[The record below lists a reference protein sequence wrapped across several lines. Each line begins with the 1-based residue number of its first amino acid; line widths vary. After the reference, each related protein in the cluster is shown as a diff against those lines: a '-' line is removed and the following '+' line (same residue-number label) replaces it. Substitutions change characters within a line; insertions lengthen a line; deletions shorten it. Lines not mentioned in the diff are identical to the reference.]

1 VRSTLTRMTYAWFLI
16 ALFVVLPGA
25 CQLGFW
31 LGRGVAA
38 RKGDKDESERS
49 HAVAWQA
56 SLLALAALLI
66 GFTFSM
72 AQARYDHRKA
82 IVLAEANDIGTTY
95 LRTRLLDDTRGDPLR
110 ALIRRYVDARLAFN
124 EAGADRGR
132 IEEILRQSAALGDQI
147 WIQVAAAARAAPS
160 PTTSLLVQSTNEMLD
175 ASEEHVAAM
184 ENPLP
189 PTVFFVL
196 LLVTAVAMGAV
207 GYECGLEA
215 RMHALGMLVAPLLL
229 AVVIGL
235 VFDLAHPRLGIIKVH
250 DPILTQLR
258 KSF

>member
-1 VRSTLTRMTYAWFLI
+1 MIYAWFLI
-16 ALFVVLPGA
+16 ALFIALPGS

-31 LGRGVAA
+31 VGRRVAA
-38 RKGDKDESERS
+38 RKEERDESERS

-72 AQARYDHRKA
+72 AQARYDHRKE
-82 IVLAEANDIGTTY
+82 IVLGEANDIGTTY
-95 LRTRLLDDTRGDPLR
+95 LRTQLLDETRGGELR
-110 ALIRRYVDARLAFN
+110 ALLRRYVDVRLAFN
-124 EAGADRGR
+124 DVGADRPR
-132 IEEILRQSAALGDQI
+132 IEELLRQSSALGDAI
-147 WIQVAAAARAAPS
+147 WARVAAAARGDHS
-160 PTTSLLVQSTNEMLD
+160 PTTALLVQSTNEMLD
-175 ASEEHVAAM
+175 ASEEHVAAL

-189 PTVFFVL
+189 STVFFVL

-229 AVVIGL
+229 AIVISL
-235 VFDLAHPRLGIIKVH
+235 VFDLAHPRLGIIRVH
-250 DPILTQLR
+250 DPILTHL
-258 KSF
+258 KNSF

>member
-1 VRSTLTRMTYAWFLI
+1 MTYAWFMI
-16 ALFVVLPGA
+16 ALFVVLPGSSR
-25 CQLGFW
+25 LGFW
-31 LGRGVAA
+31 IGRRVAA
-38 RKGDKDESERS
+38 RKEEKDESERS
-49 HAVAWQA
+49 HAVTWQA

-72 AQARYDHRKA
+72 AQARYDHRKE
-82 IVLAEANDIGTTY
+82 IVLAEANAIGTTY
-95 LRTRLLDDTRGDPLR
+95 LRTHLLDDARGGPLR
-110 ALIRRYVDARLAFN
+110 GLLRRYVDARLAF
-124 EAGADRGR
+124 ADGGADRER
-132 IEEILRQSAALGDQI
+132 LQEILRQSSALGDEI
-147 WIQVAAAARAAPS
+147 WTRVAAAARADAS
-160 PTTSLLVQSTNEMLD
+160 PPVALLVQSTNEMLD
-175 ASEEHVAAM
+175 AGEEHHAAL

-189 PTVFFVL
+189 PTVFLVL

-250 DPILTQLR
+250 DPILTQL
-258 KSF
+258 KNSF

>member
-1 VRSTLTRMTYAWFLI
+1 MYVWFMVT
-16 ALFVVLPGA
+16 LFVVLPGA
-25 CQLGFW
+25 CQFGFW
-31 LGRGVAA
+31 VGRRVAA
-38 RKGDKDESERS
+38 RKSEKDESERS

-72 AQARYDHRKA
+72 AQARFDRRKQ
-82 IVLAEANDIGTTY
+82 IVLAEANAIGTTY
-95 LRTRLLDDTRGDPLR
+95 LRTQLLDDAPGEEVR
-110 ALIRRYVDARLAFN
+110 ALVRRYVDTRLAFN

-132 IEEILRQSAALGDQI
+132 VEEILRQSAALGNQI
-147 WIQVAAAARAAPS
+147 WTRVAAVARAAPS
-160 PTTSLLVQSTNEMLD
+160 PTKSLLVQSTNEMLD
-175 ASEEHVAAM
+175 AGEDHVAAL

-196 LLVTAVAMGAV
+196 LRVTAVAMGAV

-235 VFDLAHPRLGIIKVH
+235 VFDLANPRIGIIKVH

-258 KSF
+258 KSL